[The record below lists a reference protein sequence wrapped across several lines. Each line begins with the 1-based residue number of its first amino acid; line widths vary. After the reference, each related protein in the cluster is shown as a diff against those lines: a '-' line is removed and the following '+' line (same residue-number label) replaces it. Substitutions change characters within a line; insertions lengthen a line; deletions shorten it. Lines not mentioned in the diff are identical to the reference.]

1 MQTALLM
8 RFSAGLFSVAPTT
21 CGLHDF
27 AQNRRCQLQWKLVR
41 RNFLLGNP
49 AMRRDVLLI
58 GSWTESFAPKMV
70 AAQTLGRSKAENY
83 GR

>member
-27 AQNRRCQLQWKLVR
+27 AQNDAASY
-41 RNFLLGNP
+41 NGNWCVGIFYSVIP
-49 AMRRDVLLI
+49 QCGA
-58 GSWTESFAPKMV
+58 T
-70 AAQTLGRSKAENY
+70 Y
-83 GR
+83 Y